1 MLSIVAL
8 VLPLFHIWGLLTRG
22 VPASIRSLV
31 PREKLV
37 KQITVHK
44 RQFKEGLQRC
54 VVSSAIDS
62 SSLVDRE
69 ALIWTLTKLDEE
81 QEVQVL
87 ISRIP
92 RFLDSCVVP
101 RGSRQE

>member
-44 RQFKEGLQRC
+44 RQFKEGLQRWSYP
-54 VVSSAIDS
+54 VRSI
-62 SSLVDRE
+62 RRRW
-69 ALIWTLTKLDEE
+69 WTE
-81 QEVQVL
+81 
-87 ISRIP
+87 R
-92 RFLDSCVVP
+92 R
-101 RGSRQE
+101 